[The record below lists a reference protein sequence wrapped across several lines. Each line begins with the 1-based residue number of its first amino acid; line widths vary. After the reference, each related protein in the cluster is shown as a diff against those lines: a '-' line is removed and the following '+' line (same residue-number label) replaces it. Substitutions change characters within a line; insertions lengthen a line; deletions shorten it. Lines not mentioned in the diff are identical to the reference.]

1 VGRGVRRSRAAAVVR
16 VAAMIQATMEIWSVG
31 WGFERRDWT
40 VVKARMR
47 QMPPRVRKA
56 RMAGSRL
63 R

>member
-1 VGRGVRRSRAAAVVR
+1 MVR

-47 QMPPRVRKA
+47 QMPPRARKA